1 MLTRRR
7 DGNQKHIFWN
17 SLEPSM
23 GINLSYIDFNRN
35 DDIEIGVGAVFGL
48 FDNKVFCSGGVNLN
62 STGKGE
68 TAPYY
73 FSLGFNF
80 TDLGSIFKNK
90 SAP

>member
-1 MLTRRR
+1 ML
-7 DGNQKHIFWN
+7 
-17 SLEPSM
+17 L
-23 GINLSYIDFNRN
+23 
-35 DDIEIGVGAVFGL
+35 GL
-48 FDNKVFCSGGVNLN
+48 FDNKIFCSGGVNL
-62 STGKGE
+62 SGTGKGE